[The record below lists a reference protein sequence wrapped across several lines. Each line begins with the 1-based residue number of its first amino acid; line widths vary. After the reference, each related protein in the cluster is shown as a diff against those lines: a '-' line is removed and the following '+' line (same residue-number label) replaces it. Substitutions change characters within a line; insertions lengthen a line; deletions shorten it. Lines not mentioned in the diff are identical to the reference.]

1 MKNDGVGK
9 IRLKKD
15 RKKKWEKIV
24 SELDAKEKEE
34 LETLRLPCGVDE
46 NELAEDDGERYQTF
60 LPEEDEELDDDD
72 FVAFMAKFEQNNKA
86 RLAGMTEWEKKK
98 AAHVAWL
105 NFIGL
110 ETVPDSGGID
120 SSNKRQRTE

>member
-34 LETLRLPCGVDE
+34 LETLRLPCGVDQIV
-46 NELAEDDGERYQTF
+46 LAEDND
-60 LPEEDEELDDDD
+60 
-72 FVAFMAKFEQNNKA
+72 
-86 RLAGMTEWEKKK
+86 
-98 AAHVAWL
+98 
-105 NFIGL
+105 
-110 ETVPDSGGID
+110 
-120 SSNKRQRTE
+120 

>member
-34 LETLRLPCGVDE
+34 LETLRLPCGVDQIV
-46 NELAEDDGERYQTF
+46 LAEDD
-60 LPEEDEELDDDD
+60 D
-72 FVAFMAKFEQNNKA
+72 
-86 RLAGMTEWEKKK
+86 
-98 AAHVAWL
+98 
-105 NFIGL
+105 
-110 ETVPDSGGID
+110 
-120 SSNKRQRTE
+120 

>member
-34 LETLRLPCGVDE
+34 LETLRLPCGVE
-46 NELAEDDGERYQTF
+46 KNELAEDDDERYQTF
-60 LPEEDEELDDDD
+60 LPKEDEELDNDD
-72 FVAFMAKFEQNNKA
+72 FVAFMDKFEQNNKDK
-86 RLAGMTEWEKKK
+86 LAGMTEWEQKK
-98 AAHVAWL
+98 AANVAWL
-105 NFIGL
+105 NVNVL
-110 ETVPDSGGID
+110 EKLPDDVI
-120 SSNKRQRTE
+120 T